1 MVDLDHRRR
10 RALYRASHRGTMEMD
25 ILLGR
30 YAQARL
36 PAMQETKLTQFEQFI
51 ALPDPDLHSWIL
63 SGEPDAADGFA
74 NLLAELRTFHGFQ
87 I

>member
-1 MVDLDHRRR
+1 MRDLEHRRR
-10 RALYRASHRGTMEMD
+10 RALYRAAHRGTMEMD

-36 PAMQETKLTQFEQFI
+36 PAMREPDLTQFEQFI
-51 ALPDPDLHSWIL
+51 TLPDPDLNSWIL
-63 SGEPDAADGFA
+63 NGEPDAAGGFSS
-74 NLLAELRTFHGFQ
+74 LLAELRAFHGLQ